1 MRSLRA
7 RALGAL
13 LGAVAATI
21 AAVEVP
27 PLTGPFVDLAGML
40 TPAEAA
46 DVTGF
51 LLDFDRKTEAQLG
64 VLIVSTLDGEAIA
77 DYALRVF
84 DEWKLG
90 TAGLDSGALLV
101 VSAGDREVAIQ
112 TGYGVEGTLTDA
124 KCGRIIRSVVA
135 PAFQQGDY
143 GRGVLEALRNMAG
156 VILEDETLVSPAVAE
171 GGEVGLDLGGILFGI
186 VFFAVICLVIARR
199 SRRGRSVRGSMIPP
213 IIYGGPRI
221 GGGPPRGGGH
231 FGGGGFSGGG
241 GRSGGGGASGKW

>member
-1 MRSLRA
+1 ML
-7 RALGAL
+7 
-13 LGAVAATI
+13 
-21 AAVEVP
+21 AAVDVP
-27 PLTGPFVDLAGML
+27 PLSGPLVDQAGML
-40 TPAEAA
+40 SPAEAA

-51 LLDFDRKTEAQLG
+51 LLDFDRRTEAQLG
-64 VLIVSTLDGEAIA
+64 VLIVTTLDGEDIS

-84 DEWKLG
+84 DQWKLG
-90 TAGLDSGALLV
+90 KAGLDSGALLV

-143 GRGVLEALRNMAG
+143 GRGVLEALRNMVG
-156 VILEDETLVSPAVAE
+156 VILEDETLVSPAMAE
-171 GGEVGLDLGGILFGI
+171 GGADGSGGLDLGGILFGL
-186 VFFAVICLVIARR
+186 VFFALLCLVIARR
-199 SRRGRSVRGSMIPP
+199 SRRGRSVMGGVIPP
-213 IIYGGPRI
+213 IIFGGPHI

-231 FGGGGFSGGG
+231 LGGFGGGFSGGG